1 MGVPKF
7 YRWMSERYP
16 CLNQVVRES
25 EIPEFDNLYLDMNG
39 IIHACS
45 HPNDEDVHFRL
56 PEEVM
61 VKDIFKYI
69 EVLFNIIKP
78 RKIFFM
84 AVDGVAPRAKMNQQ
98 RGRRFR
104 SAKDAITRETEAQNK
119 GEVLPKEA
127 RFDSNCITPGTDFM
141 ARLQKHLEYF
151 VASKIS
157 NDELWKNVK
166 VILSGHETP
175 GEGEHK
181 IMDFIRTQRSLPDY
195 DANTRHC
202 LYGLDADLIMLGM
215 CSHEP
220 YFALLRE
227 EVKFR
232 RRKEKEPT
240 FHVNPEA
247 INFHL
252 LHLSLLRDY
261 LDHEFSSL
269 KKSLPFD
276 YDLECIIDDWVLMGF
291 LCGNDFIPHLPHFH
305 IGKNA
310 LTTLYKVYMDVLPSC
325 NGYLNHQGKLNLQN
339 FQKFLHK
346 LSEIDVENFN
356 EMNADFKYLES
367 KSSRF
372 KSPKKLVRYEE
383 CDGIIGES
391 LESGN
396 DDDSNLIDLGSE
408 EASDAEEEDELSI
421 SEEDDT
427 LEDEFI
433 MHKRD
438 YYRTKM
444 HYDDVT
450 PAVLKEQAYC
460 YIKAIQWNLHYYYDG
475 CPSWSWYYPH
485 HYAPY
490 ISDVKSFENIDLTF
504 DLGQPFKPFEQL
516 LGVLPAASKE
526 FLPKPYQRLVTDES
540 SPLKDYYPEEFE
552 LDLNGKVNS
561 WEAVVVI
568 PFIDEEKLLNAA
580 RSCESQLSERE
591 KRRNC
596 HGPHL
601 LFTYSKDH
609 QEPVPS
615 TLPGFLPDIEVSH
628 AKLVKVNKD
637 AYNIP
642 MNQIRKGLL
651 PGIDPDVYTPG
662 FPTLRTM
669 EHTARLEKANI
680 RVFEM
685 PSSGYSIL
693 VDLTP
698 KPEVTLKSL
707 LSDYLG
713 KTVYINWPFLVEA
726 KICKICDGEKI
737 FSYNSV
743 GQSESRALRD
753 KEKKEIDSQVKTIA
767 ESLKN
772 RRGIHLPHFDFILY
786 CKPLTGCKYNLG
798 SNGVVSLDKQ
808 WSPVENCVPL
818 PMAIKDLP
826 IRQGI
831 INKHI
836 SSMNCSLLDLCFILN
851 EQYYGDLADII
862 EVQKKTNK
870 VKVMIQRVAEPDL
883 IEVKNRS
890 YELMSK
896 EYMTNHALAQRLSVN
911 PCIVSRL
918 TGTVM
923 VEKANGNKVNI
934 GLNLK
939 FNTRR
944 EYVPGYSQRRD
955 ETWLFSWKTLKLMEE
970 YNSKF
975 PELFINLSRLADQK
989 RFQPEQIFNGPNPE
1003 AKISEVAAWLKTLPY
1018 QNARRMKFDTEALD
1032 EVVVKCIEDVLDAHK
1047 VFANQYEPI
1056 TLVYSTNQLYR
1067 PANIIGHSPPD
1078 PNATFNLFDRVV
1090 NVREGI
1096 SVPLGA
1102 RGVIIGKTKD
1112 KQDDDT
1118 YLCDIVFDES
1128 FIGGMSYNCS
1138 AGRGYRLHPYNLI
1151 NISYRKKKG
1160 SYGVREDFDMAPIQP
1175 TKIDQRDKKARQKAS
1190 PGFKKL
1196 INLSPNRNHERHD
1209 YSNRRE
1215 YNDQGNQSYTHHN
1228 YSDHRNNK
1236 QVISSPIQ
1244 INHSPKSLFQSPRE
1258 SNSSDFS
1265 SLWNKIRNHEDSQP
1279 EESASH
1285 MDTTASTAASLAKA
1299 NMINNEL
1306 VEMYKNMELK
1316 QTENLKSLK
1325 LDDTSIDLSLIQ
1337 FPVLPPPPPK
1347 WFEKDETSPIPEALV
1362 ENHQIFNRVKKAQKN
1377 KLSASNLTN
1386 QQQQQKTN
1394 RNSNTQQLYLPFPR
1408 QIQGPRPNKFIPL
1421 QVERN
1426 KQKLDDS
1433 FAKRSS
1439 APHDNKTEHRKNEM
1453 AIQNRRSSKHTES
1466 AKKSVK
1472 RRESRIMVGIGS
1484 KPEAAEQE
1492 NLILFE

>member
-69 EVLFNIIKP
+69 ETLFNIIKP
-78 RKIFFM
+78 KKVFFM

-104 SAKDAITRETEAQNK
+104 SAKDAITREIEAQNK
-119 GEVLPKEA
+119 GEILPKEA

-141 ARLQKHLEYF
+141 ARLQTHLEYF
-151 VASKIS
+151 VAAKIS
-157 NDELWKNVK
+157 NDELWRNVK

-181 IMDFIRTQRSLPDY
+181 IMDFIRAQRSQPDY
-195 DANTRHC
+195 DPNTRHC

-232 RRKEKEPT
+232 RRKEKETT

-261 LDHEFSSL
+261 LDHEFSPL
-269 KKSLPFD
+269 KKVLPFD
-276 YDLECIIDDWVLMGF
+276 YDLEHIIDDWVLMGF

-305 IGKNA
+305 IAKNA
-310 LTTLYKVYMDVLPSC
+310 LTTLYKVYMEVLPNC
-325 NGYLNHQGKLNLQN
+325 DGYLNHQGKLNLRN

-356 EMNADFKYLES
+356 EMNADFKYLDS
-367 KSSRF
+367 KTSKF
-372 KSPKKLVRYEE
+372 KFPRKLEKYED
-383 CDGIIGES
+383 CIGVIGES
-391 LESGN
+391 LESGP
-396 DDDSNLIDLGSE
+396 DSDSNLIDLC
-408 EASDAEEEDELSI
+408 SDETSDEVEEEDDEELSL

-444 HYDDVT
+444 NYEDVT
-450 PAVLKEQAYC
+450 PDVLKEQAYC

-490 ISDVKSFENIDLTF
+490 ISDVKSFEKIDLTF
-504 DLGQPFKPFEQL
+504 DLGQPFKPYEQL

-526 FLPKPYQRLVTDES
+526 FLPKSFQRLVTEEN
-540 SPLKDYYPEEFE
+540 SPLKDYYPADFE

-568 PFIDEEKLLNAA
+568 PFIDEKKLLKAA
-580 RSCESQLSERE
+580 KSCEPQLTEKER
-591 KRRNC
+591 KRNS

-601 LFTYSKDH
+601 QFTYVREH
-609 QEPVPS
+609 QTPILS
-615 TLPGFLPDIEVSH
+615 TLPGILPDIEVNH
-628 AKLVKVNKD
+628 AKLVRVHKD
-637 AYNIP
+637 AYCIP
-642 MNQIRKGLL
+642 MKSIVKGLL

-669 EHTARLEKANI
+669 KHTARLEKASV

-685 PSSGYSIL
+685 PSSGSSIL
-693 VDLTP
+693 IDLSP
-698 KPEVTLKSL
+698 KPKISIQSALTE
-707 LSDYLG
+707 YLG
-713 KTVYINWPFLVEA
+713 QTVYINWPFLVEA
-726 KICKICDGEKI
+726 KVSRICDGEKMYI
-737 FSYNSV
+737 LTSS
-743 GQSESRALRD
+743 GQQEIRELRD
-753 KEKKEIDSQVKTIA
+753 KERREAAAQVKNVVDT
-767 ESLKN
+767 LKN
-772 RRGIHLPHFDFILY
+772 RRGIYLPEYYTVLY

-798 SNGVVSLDKQ
+798 PNGQVSLDKQ
-808 WSPVENCVPL
+808 WSPIESCTPL
-818 PMAIKDLP
+818 PMSIKNLP
-826 IRQGI
+826 IRLTSYERTKKLEELFPIGS
-831 INKHI
+831 K
-836 SSMNCSLLDLCFILN
+836 CFILN
-851 EQYYGDLADII
+851 EQYYGDIADII

-870 VKVMIQRVAEPDL
+870 VKVQIQRVSEPEAEL
-883 IEVKNRS
+883 IEVKNRA

-896 EYMTNHALAQRLSVN
+896 EYMTNHSLATRLNVN

-923 VEKANGNKVNI
+923 VEKSNGDKVNI

-939 FNTRR
+939 FVTRR
-944 EYVPGYSQRRD
+944 EYVPGYSQRRE
-955 ETWLFSWKTLKLMEE
+955 ETWLFSWKTFKIMEE
-970 YNSKF
+970 YKQKF
-975 PELFINLSRLADQK
+975 PELFINLSKLADQK
-989 RFQPEQIFNGPNPE
+989 RFQPEQIFSGPNPE
-1003 AKISEVAAWLKTLPY
+1003 TKITEVAGWLKKMPY
-1018 QNARRMKFDTEALD
+1018 QNARRMKFDAEALD
-1032 EVVVKCIEDVLDAHK
+1032 EIVVKCIEDVLDSHK
-1047 VFANQYEPI
+1047 VFSNQFDPI

-1078 PNATFNLFDRVV
+1078 SNASFNLFNRVV

-1112 KQDDDT
+1112 KLDDDT
-1118 YLCDIVFDES
+1118 YLCDIVFDEP
-1128 FIGGMSYNCS
+1128 FIGGLSLNCS
-1138 AGRGYRLHPYNLI
+1138 AGRGYRLHPFNLI
-1151 NISYRKKKG
+1151 NIS
-1160 SYGVREDFDMAPIQP
+1160 
-1175 TKIDQRDKKARQKAS
+1175 T
-1190 PGFKKL
+1190 
-1196 INLSPNRNHERHD
+1196 
-1209 YSNRRE
+1209 RR
-1215 YNDQGNQSYTHHN
+1215 
-1228 YSDHRNNK
+1228 R
-1236 QVISSPIQ
+1236 
-1244 INHSPKSLFQSPRE
+1244 
-1258 SNSSDFS
+1258 
-1265 SLWNKIRNHEDSQP
+1265 
-1279 EESASH
+1279 
-1285 MDTTASTAASLAKA
+1285 
-1299 NMINNEL
+1299 
-1306 VEMYKNMELK
+1306 ME
-1316 QTENLKSLK
+1316 
-1325 LDDTSIDLSLIQ
+1325 
-1337 FPVLPPPPPK
+1337 
-1347 WFEKDETSPIPEALV
+1347 
-1362 ENHQIFNRVKKAQKN
+1362 
-1377 KLSASNLTN
+1377 
-1386 QQQQQKTN
+1386 
-1394 RNSNTQQLYLPFPR
+1394 
-1408 QIQGPRPNKFIPL
+1408 
-1421 QVERN
+1421 
-1426 KQKLDDS
+1426 
-1433 FAKRSS
+1433 
-1439 APHDNKTEHRKNEM
+1439 
-1453 AIQNRRSSKHTES
+1453 
-1466 AKKSVK
+1466 
-1472 RRESRIMVGIGS
+1472 IMVLMRKS
-1484 KPEAAEQE
+1484 NWLRF
-1492 NLILFE
+1492 NLLEVNIKTKNLVRKYLLVQRN